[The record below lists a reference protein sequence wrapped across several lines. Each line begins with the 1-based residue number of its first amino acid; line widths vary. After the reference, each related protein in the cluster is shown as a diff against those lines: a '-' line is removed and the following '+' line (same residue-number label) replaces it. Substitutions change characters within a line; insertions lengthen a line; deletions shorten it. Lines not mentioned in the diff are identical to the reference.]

1 MTSAHRTHRWIA
13 GVGMVLAP
21 LLLLVS
27 AIVQP
32 SLKSGELN
40 QLAVIGT
47 NLNSW
52 YASQAIALAA
62 LAVAVP
68 AILGLMHMLRERQ
81 WGAGTVGGG
90 LALLGVVFAAGTVA
104 LSLVQWEMMRFGV
117 PITVAAAVI
126 HDLKH
131 TTGMQVPFLI
141 LPMAFALGMVLLS
154 VGLAA
159 SRAANPVMAAL
170 IGLGSV
176 GVIVGY
182 AISSVTLLIVAAAV
196 LLVGLGATGLFV
208 LRETDA
214 DWEHTPEIHGFRPAS
229 PPPAGA

>member
-1 MTSAHRTHRWIA
+1 
-13 GVGMVLAP
+13 
-21 LLLLVS
+21 
-27 AIVQP
+27 
-32 SLKSGELN
+32 
-40 QLAVIGT
+40 
-47 NLNSW
+47 
-52 YASQAIALAA
+52 
-62 LAVAVP
+62 
-68 AILGLMHMLRERQ
+68 
-81 WGAGTVGGG
+81 
-90 LALLGVVFAAGTVA
+90 
-104 LSLVQWEMMRFGV
+104 
-117 PITVAAAVI
+117 
-126 HDLKH
+126 
-131 TTGMQVPFLI
+131 
-141 LPMAFALGMVLLS
+141 MAFALGMVLLS

-214 DWEHTPEIHGFRPAS
+214 DWEHTPEIHGFRPAG